1 MGVEPASPMKCKAQ
15 DALIPKSRP
24 HRSRR
29 YKMPFYTTPLKI
41 YPTHRACLIR
51 IIPFNGA
58 IRASVKRI
66 HRRSPIYRVVYRVCI
81 YTYTCISSVSWF
93 RCTFT
98 GRYEFLMNEVL
109 PII

>member
-41 YPTHRACLIR
+41 YSTHRACLIR

-66 HRRSPIYRVVYRVCI
+66 HRRSTIYRVVYRVCI
-81 YTYTCISSVSWF
+81 YTYTCFVYF
-93 RCTFT
+93 VVRCTFT
-98 GRYEFLMNEVL
+98 DRYEFLMNEVL
-109 PII
+109 AII